1 MRRPGDGGG
10 DSRAGGRAHIVV
22 ASHGCGILSSRENSS
37 VKSIDLNRRV
47 GGAERAMRTKG
58 EKRKRIVAR
67 KQAPVRWVTRG
78 APPADGSVD
87 VIVKFGGAAIT
98 VKDGEPDTLND
109 EALGACCAS
118 IAEVVRTEISELAI
132 EFAKESPLRVIV
144 VHGAGSF
151 GHPQAKQYGVA
162 DGGDMDGDPVLR
174 EGVDKTKASVRKLC
188 RLVCDELTS
197 HTAGSR
203 AWVKPAPISPY
214 GKFFTVGK
222 KLNRNLSRGGFD
234 EVRAALMEGKI
245 PVLHGDV
252 VNDAEQGCAILSG
265 DTLVECLTEEFKPKR
280 VVFVSD
286 VEGIFTAKPLH
297 KNGPCDLCPDGKTPP
312 PALLREIQVNPDGS
326 WIATRAF
333 GPCGYLYLVE
343 KSEWQREWQQANPL
357 WKFSDA
363 TDERVVESAV
373 GTTDATVSLADNG
386 DVTGGIK
393 TKVQEAAAI
402 ALKGVDVFL
411 TNHQDEDIVSVLY
424 GHHENDSRFEPHW
437 FGTHVKMLAPEV
449 ENEPPA

>member
-1 MRRPGDGGG
+1 M
-10 DSRAGGRAHIVV
+10 
-22 ASHGCGILSSRENSS
+22 
-37 VKSIDLNRRV
+37 
-47 GGAERAMRTKG
+47 GGAEKAMRTQG
-58 EKRKRIVAR
+58 EKRKKLKAPR
-67 KQAPVRWVTRG
+67 KSAPLRKVTRV
-78 APPADGSVD
+78 APPADGTVD
-87 VIVKFGGAAIT
+87 VIVKLGGAAIT
-98 VKDGEPDTLND
+98 IKDGEPDTLNVD
-109 EALGACCAS
+109 ALVTCCDA
-118 IAEVVRTEISELAI
+118 IAEVAPLKKSSWSS
-132 EFAKESPLRVIV
+132 FAEESALRVIV
-144 VHGAGSF
+144 VHGAGSY
-151 GHPQAKQYGVA
+151 GHPQAKQYRVA
-162 DGGDMDGDPVLR
+162 DGARDMDGDPVLR

-188 RLVCDELTS
+188 KLVCDELDS
-197 HTAGSR
+197 YLAPG
-203 AWVKPAPISPY
+203 VKLAPISPY

-252 VNDAEQGCAILSG
+252 VDDAEQGCAILSG

-312 PALLREIQVNPDGS
+312 PALLREIRVNPDGS
-326 WIATRAF
+326 WIATQAF
-333 GPCGYLYLVE
+333 GPCKYLDLKCDFPGV
-343 KSEWQREWQQANPL
+343 WQREWQQANPL
-357 WKFSDA
+357 WKLSDE
-363 TDERVVESAV
+363 TDEQVVESAV

-411 TNHQDEDIVSVLY
+411 TNHRSEFDIISALY
-424 GHHENDSRFEPHW
+424 GHTAVDDKYESRFLPLPHW
-437 FGTHVKMLAPEV
+437 IGTLVKMLAPEV

>member
-1 MRRPGDGGG
+1 
-10 DSRAGGRAHIVV
+10 
-22 ASHGCGILSSRENSS
+22 
-37 VKSIDLNRRV
+37 
-47 GGAERAMRTKG
+47 MRTQG
-58 EKRKRIVAR
+58 EKRKKLKAPR
-67 KQAPVRWVTRG
+67 KSAPLRKVTRV
-78 APPADGSVD
+78 APPADGTVD
-87 VIVKFGGAAIT
+87 VIVKLGGAAIT
-98 VKDGEPDTLND
+98 IKDGEPDTLNVD
-109 EALGACCAS
+109 ALETCCNA
-118 IAEVVRTEISELAI
+118 IAEVAPLKKSSWYLA
-132 EFAKESPLRVIV
+132 EESALRVIV
-144 VHGAGSF
+144 VHGAGSY
-151 GHPQAKQYGVA
+151 GHPQAKQYRVA
-162 DGGDMDGDPVLR
+162 DGARDMDGDPVLR

-252 VNDAEQGCAILSG
+252 VDDAEQGCAILSG

-326 WIATRAF
+326 WIATQAF
-333 GPCGYLYLVE
+333 GPCKYLDLKCDFPGV
-343 KSEWQREWQQANPL
+343 WQREWQQANPL
-357 WKFSDA
+357 WKLSDE
-363 TDERVVESAV
+363 TDEQVVESAV

-411 TNHQDEDIVSVLY
+411 TNHGDEFGIIKALY
-424 GHHENDSRFEPHW
+424 GHPAVDDKHDSRFVPHYCW
-437 FGTHVKMLAPEV
+437 IGTLVKMLAPEV

>member
-1 MRRPGDGGG
+1 
-10 DSRAGGRAHIVV
+10 
-22 ASHGCGILSSRENSS
+22 
-37 VKSIDLNRRV
+37 
-47 GGAERAMRTKG
+47 MRTKG
-58 EKRKRIVAR
+58 EKRKPGKLYKAAR
-67 KQAPVRWVTRG
+67 KSAPIRWVTRV
-78 APPADGSVD
+78 APPADGTVD

-188 RLVCDELTS
+188 RLVCDELIS
-197 HTAGSR
+197 EGGAP
-203 AWVKPAPISPY
+203 ALVKPAPISPY

-333 GPCGYLYLVE
+333 GPFQYLRNSHSRDSLLPFPIVE
-343 KSEWQREWQQANPL
+343 WEHANPL
-357 WKFSDA
+357 WKLSDA
-363 TDERVVESAV
+363 TDEQVVESAV
-373 GTTDATVSLADNG
+373 GTTDANVSLADNG

-411 TNHQDEDIVSVLY
+411 MNHQDQDEFHIVSALY
-424 GHHENDSRFEPHW
+424 GHPAVDDENDSRFEPHW
-437 FGTHVKMLAPEV
+437 IGTHVKMLAPGV
-449 ENEPPA
+449 KNEPPA

>member
-1 MRRPGDGGG
+1 
-10 DSRAGGRAHIVV
+10 
-22 ASHGCGILSSRENSS
+22 
-37 VKSIDLNRRV
+37 
-47 GGAERAMRTKG
+47 MRTQG
-58 EKRKRIVAR
+58 EKRKPEELAIKAAR
-67 KQAPVRWVTRG
+67 KSAPLRKVTRV
-78 APPADGSVD
+78 APPADGTVD
-87 VIVKFGGAAIT
+87 VIVKLGGAAIT
-98 VKDGEPDTLND
+98 IKDGEPDTLNVG
-109 EALGACCAS
+109 ALKTCCDA
-118 IAEVVRTEISELAI
+118 IAEVALLKKSSWPS
-132 EFAKESPLRVIV
+132 FAEESALRVIV
-144 VHGAGSF
+144 VHGAGSY
-151 GHPQAKQYGVA
+151 GHPQAKQYRVA
-162 DGGDMDGDPVLR
+162 DGARDMDGDPVLR

-188 RLVCDELTS
+188 KLVCDKLDSKLAPE
-197 HTAGSR
+197 
-203 AWVKPAPISPY
+203 VKLAPISPY

-252 VNDAEQGCAILSG
+252 VDDAEQGCAILSG

-326 WIATRAF
+326 WIATQAF
-333 GPCGYLYLVE
+333 GPCKYLDLKCDFPGV
-343 KSEWQREWQQANPL
+343 WQREWQQANPL
-357 WKFSDA
+357 WKLSDE
-363 TDERVVESAV
+363 TDEQVVESAV

-411 TNHQDEDIVSVLY
+411 TNHGDEFGIIKALY
-424 GHHENDSRFEPHW
+424 GHPAVDDEHDSRFVPHW
-437 FGTHVKMLAPEV
+437 IGTLVKMLAPEV

>member
-1 MRRPGDGGG
+1 M
-10 DSRAGGRAHIVV
+10 
-22 ASHGCGILSSRENSS
+22 
-37 VKSIDLNRRV
+37 
-47 GGAERAMRTKG
+47 GGAEKAMRTQG
-58 EKRKRIVAR
+58 EKRKKLKAPR
-67 KQAPVRWVTRG
+67 KSAPLRKVTRV
-78 APPADGSVD
+78 APPADGTVD
-87 VIVKFGGAAIT
+87 VIVKLGGAAIT
-98 VKDGEPDTLND
+98 IKDGEPDTLNVD
-109 EALGACCAS
+109 ALITCCDA
-118 IAEVVRTEISELAI
+118 IAEVSPLKKSSSF
-132 EFAKESPLRVIV
+132 FAEESALRVIV
-144 VHGAGSF
+144 VHGAGSY
-151 GHPQAKQYGVA
+151 GHPQAKQYRVA
-162 DGGDMDGDPVLR
+162 DGARDMDGDPVLR

-188 RLVCDELTS
+188 KLVCDELDS
-197 HTAGSR
+197 WLQMAPE
-203 AWVKPAPISPY
+203 VKLAPISPY

-252 VNDAEQGCAILSG
+252 VDDAEQGCAILSG

-326 WIATRAF
+326 WIATQAF
-333 GPCGYLYLVE
+333 GPCKYLDLKCDFPGV
-343 KSEWQREWQQANPL
+343 WQREWQQANPL
-357 WKFSDA
+357 WKLSDE
-363 TDERVVESAV
+363 TDEQVVESAV

-411 TNHQDEDIVSVLY
+411 TNHRSEFDIISALY
-424 GHHENDSRFEPHW
+424 GHTAVDDKYESRFLPLPHW
-437 FGTHVKMLAPEV
+437 IGTLVKMLAPEV

>member
-1 MRRPGDGGG
+1 M
-10 DSRAGGRAHIVV
+10 
-22 ASHGCGILSSRENSS
+22 
-37 VKSIDLNRRV
+37 
-47 GGAERAMRTKG
+47 
-58 EKRKRIVAR
+58 
-67 KQAPVRWVTRG
+67 
-78 APPADGSVD
+78 D
-87 VIVKFGGAAIT
+87 VIVKLGGAAIT
-98 VKDGEPDTLND
+98 IKDGEPDTLNVD
-109 EALGACCAS
+109 ALITCCDA
-118 IAEVVRTEISELAI
+118 IAEVSPLKKSSSF
-132 EFAKESPLRVIV
+132 FAEESALRVIV
-144 VHGAGSF
+144 VHGAGSY
-151 GHPQAKQYGVA
+151 GHPQAKQYRVA
-162 DGGDMDGDPVLR
+162 DGARDMDGDPVLR

-188 RLVCDELTS
+188 KLVCDELDS
-197 HTAGSR
+197 WLQMAPE
-203 AWVKPAPISPY
+203 VKLAPISPY

-252 VNDAEQGCAILSG
+252 VDDAEQGCAILSG

-326 WIATRAF
+326 WIATQAF
-333 GPCGYLYLVE
+333 GPCKYLDLKCDFPGV
-343 KSEWQREWQQANPL
+343 WQREWQQANPL
-357 WKFSDA
+357 WKLSDE
-363 TDERVVESAV
+363 TDEQVVESAV

-411 TNHQDEDIVSVLY
+411 TNHRGEFDIISALY
-424 GHHENDSRFEPHW
+424 GHTAVDDKYESRFVPVPHW
-437 FGTHVKMLAPEV
+437 IGTLVKMLAPEV

>member
-1 MRRPGDGGG
+1 M
-10 DSRAGGRAHIVV
+10 
-22 ASHGCGILSSRENSS
+22 
-37 VKSIDLNRRV
+37 
-47 GGAERAMRTKG
+47 GGAENAMRTQG
-58 EKRKRIVAR
+58 EKRKPEELPIKKSKAVR
-67 KQAPVRWVTRG
+67 KSPPLRKVTRV
-78 APPADGSVD
+78 APPADGTVD
-87 VIVKFGGAAIT
+87 VIVKLGGAAIT
-98 VKDGEPDTLND
+98 IKDGEPDTLNVD
-109 EALGACCAS
+109 ALKTCCNA
-118 IAEVVRTEISELAI
+118 IAEVAPLTETWRRPH
-132 EFAKESPLRVIV
+132 FAEESALRVIV
-144 VHGAGSF
+144 VHGAGSY
-151 GHPQAKQYGVA
+151 GHPQAKQYRVA
-162 DGGDMDGDPVLR
+162 DGARDMDGDPVLR

-188 RLVCDELTS
+188 KLVCDELDS
-197 HTAGSR
+197 NLAPG
-203 AWVKPAPISPY
+203 VKLAPISPY

-252 VNDAEQGCAILSG
+252 VDDAEQGCAILSG

-326 WIATRAF
+326 WIATQAF
-333 GPCGYLYLVE
+333 GPYKYLELRYEYDFHTGV
-343 KSEWQREWQQANPL
+343 WQQANPL
-357 WKFSDA
+357 WKLSDE
-363 TDERVVESAV
+363 TDEQVVESAV

-411 TNHQDEDIVSVLY
+411 TNPRGELRGKFDIKCALY
-424 GHHENDSRFEPHW
+424 GHPAVDDEDDSRFVPDW
-437 FGTHVKMLAPEV
+437 NGTLVKMLAPEV

>member
-1 MRRPGDGGG
+1 
-10 DSRAGGRAHIVV
+10 
-22 ASHGCGILSSRENSS
+22 
-37 VKSIDLNRRV
+37 
-47 GGAERAMRTKG
+47 MRTQG
-58 EKRKRIVAR
+58 EKRKKLKAPR
-67 KQAPVRWVTRG
+67 KSAPLRKVTRV
-78 APPADGSVD
+78 APPADGTVD
-87 VIVKFGGAAIT
+87 VIVKLGGAAIT
-98 VKDGEPDTLND
+98 IKDGEPDTLNVD
-109 EALGACCAS
+109 ALITCCDA
-118 IAEVVRTEISELAI
+118 IAEVSPLKKSSSF
-132 EFAKESPLRVIV
+132 FAEESALRVIV
-144 VHGAGSF
+144 VHGAGSY
-151 GHPQAKQYGVA
+151 GHPQAKQYRVA
-162 DGGDMDGDPVLR
+162 DGARDMDGDPVLR

-188 RLVCDELTS
+188 KLVCDELDS
-197 HTAGSR
+197 WLQMAPE
-203 AWVKPAPISPY
+203 VKLAPISPY

-252 VNDAEQGCAILSG
+252 VDDAEQGCAILSG

-326 WIATRAF
+326 WIATQAF
-333 GPCGYLYLVE
+333 GPCKYLDLKCDFPGV
-343 KSEWQREWQQANPL
+343 WQREWQQANPL
-357 WKFSDA
+357 WKLSDE
-363 TDERVVESAV
+363 TDEQVVESAV

-411 TNHQDEDIVSVLY
+411 TNHRGEFDIISALY
-424 GHHENDSRFEPHW
+424 GHPAVDDEDDSRFVPHW
-437 FGTHVKMLAPEV
+437 IGTLVKMLAPEV

>member
-1 MRRPGDGGG
+1 M
-10 DSRAGGRAHIVV
+10 
-22 ASHGCGILSSRENSS
+22 
-37 VKSIDLNRRV
+37 
-47 GGAERAMRTKG
+47 
-58 EKRKRIVAR
+58 
-67 KQAPVRWVTRG
+67 
-78 APPADGSVD
+78 
-87 VIVKFGGAAIT
+87 
-98 VKDGEPDTLND
+98 
-109 EALGACCAS
+109 
-118 IAEVVRTEISELAI
+118 
-132 EFAKESPLRVIV
+132 
-144 VHGAGSF
+144 
-151 GHPQAKQYGVA
+151 
-162 DGGDMDGDPVLR
+162 
-174 EGVDKTKASVRKLC
+174 
-188 RLVCDELTS
+188 
-197 HTAGSR
+197 
-203 AWVKPAPISPY
+203 KPAPISPY

-286 VEGIFTAKPLH
+286 VDGIFTAKPLH
-297 KNGPCDLCPDGKTPP
+297 KNGPCDLCPDGETPP

-333 GPCGYLYLVE
+333 GPGKYLDFDRFLDPPIRFI
-343 KSEWQREWQQANPL
+343 EWEHANPL
-357 WKFSDA
+357 WKLSDA
-363 TDERVVESAV
+363 MDKRVVESAV

-411 TNHQDEDIVSVLY
+411 TKHRVFQPDVFGTGRIVSALY
-424 GHHENDSRFEPHW
+424 GHPAVNDEDDCRFEPDW
-437 FGTHVKMLAPEV
+437 IGTHVKMLVPGMK
-449 ENEPPA
+449 NEPPV

>member
-1 MRRPGDGGG
+1 M
-10 DSRAGGRAHIVV
+10 
-22 ASHGCGILSSRENSS
+22 
-37 VKSIDLNRRV
+37 
-47 GGAERAMRTKG
+47 GGAEKAMRTQG
-58 EKRKRIVAR
+58 EKRKPEELAIKAAR
-67 KQAPVRWVTRG
+67 KSAPLRKVTRV
-78 APPADGSVD
+78 APPADGTVD
-87 VIVKFGGAAIT
+87 VIVKLGGAAIT
-98 VKDGEPDTLND
+98 IKDGEPDTLNVG
-109 EALGACCAS
+109 ALKTCCDA
-118 IAEVVRTEISELAI
+118 IAEVALLKKSSWPS
-132 EFAKESPLRVIV
+132 FAEESALRVIV
-144 VHGAGSF
+144 VHGAGSY
-151 GHPQAKQYGVA
+151 GHPQAKQYRVA
-162 DGGDMDGDPVLR
+162 DGARDMDGDPVLR

-188 RLVCDELTS
+188 KLVCDKLDSKLAPE
-197 HTAGSR
+197 
-203 AWVKPAPISPY
+203 VKLAPISPY

-252 VNDAEQGCAILSG
+252 VDDAEQGCAILSG

-297 KNGPCDLCPDGKTPP
+297 TDDRTQTWPRSFYAPPCDLCPDGKTPP

-326 WIATRAF
+326 WIATQAF
-333 GPCGYLYLVE
+333 GPCKYLDLKYGVDRGE
-343 KSEWQREWQQANPL
+343 WRVWQREWQQANPL
-357 WKFSDA
+357 WKLSDE
-363 TDERVVESAV
+363 TDEQVVESAV

-411 TNHQDEDIVSVLY
+411 TNHGDEFGIIKALY
-424 GHHENDSRFEPHW
+424 GHPAVDDKHDSRFVPHCW
-437 FGTHVKMLAPEV
+437 IGTLVKMLAPEV

>member
-1 MRRPGDGGG
+1 
-10 DSRAGGRAHIVV
+10 
-22 ASHGCGILSSRENSS
+22 
-37 VKSIDLNRRV
+37 
-47 GGAERAMRTKG
+47 MRTQG
-58 EKRKRIVAR
+58 EKRKKLKWAR
-67 KQAPVRWVTRG
+67 KSAPLRKVPRV
-78 APPADGSVD
+78 APPADGTVD
-87 VIVKFGGAAIT
+87 VIVKLGGAAIT
-98 VKDGEPDTLND
+98 IKDGEPDTLNVD
-109 EALGACCAS
+109 ALVTCCDA
-118 IAEVVRTEISELAI
+118 IAEVAPLKKSSWSS
-132 EFAKESPLRVIV
+132 FAEESALRVIV
-144 VHGAGSF
+144 VHGAGSY
-151 GHPQAKQYGVA
+151 GHPQAKQYRVA
-162 DGGDMDGDPVLR
+162 DGARDMDGDPVLR

-188 RLVCDELTS
+188 KLVCDELDS
-197 HTAGSR
+197 YLAPG
-203 AWVKPAPISPY
+203 VKLAPISPY

-252 VNDAEQGCAILSG
+252 VDDAEQGCAILSG

-326 WIATRAF
+326 WIATQAF
-333 GPCGYLYLVE
+333 GPCKYLDLKCDFAGV
-343 KSEWQREWQQANPL
+343 WQREWQQANPL
-357 WKFSDA
+357 WQLSDE
-363 TDERVVESAV
+363 TDEQVVESAV

-411 TNHQDEDIVSVLY
+411 TNHGDVFGIIKALY
-424 GHHENDSRFEPHW
+424 GHTAVDDEHDSRFVPIPHW
-437 FGTHVKMLAPEV
+437 IGTLVKMLAPEV

>member
-1 MRRPGDGGG
+1 
-10 DSRAGGRAHIVV
+10 
-22 ASHGCGILSSRENSS
+22 
-37 VKSIDLNRRV
+37 
-47 GGAERAMRTKG
+47 MRTQG
-58 EKRKRIVAR
+58 EKRKKLKAPR
-67 KQAPVRWVTRG
+67 KSAPFRKVTRV
-78 APPADGSVD
+78 APPADGTVD
-87 VIVKFGGAAIT
+87 VIVKLGGAAIT
-98 VKDGEPDTLND
+98 IKDGEPDTLNVD
-109 EALGACCAS
+109 ALITCCDA
-118 IAEVVRTEISELAI
+118 IAEVSPLKKSSSF
-132 EFAKESPLRVIV
+132 FAEESALRVIV
-144 VHGAGSF
+144 VHGAGSY
-151 GHPQAKQYGVA
+151 GHPQAKQYRVA
-162 DGGDMDGDPVLR
+162 DGARDMDGDPVLR

-188 RLVCDELTS
+188 KLVCDKLDSKLAPE
-197 HTAGSR
+197 
-203 AWVKPAPISPY
+203 VKLAPISPY

-252 VNDAEQGCAILSG
+252 VDDAEQGCAILSG

-326 WIATRAF
+326 WIATQAF
-333 GPCGYLYLVE
+333 GPCKYLDLKCDFPGV
-343 KSEWQREWQQANPL
+343 WQREWQQANPL
-357 WKFSDA
+357 WKLSDE
-363 TDERVVESAV
+363 TDEQVVESAV

-411 TNHQDEDIVSVLY
+411 TNHGDEFGIIKALY
-424 GHHENDSRFEPHW
+424 GHPAVDDKHDSRFVPHCW
-437 FGTHVKMLAPEV
+437 IGTLVKMLAPEV

>member
-1 MRRPGDGGG
+1 
-10 DSRAGGRAHIVV
+10 
-22 ASHGCGILSSRENSS
+22 
-37 VKSIDLNRRV
+37 
-47 GGAERAMRTKG
+47 MRTKG

-109 EALGACCAS
+109 EALETCCYA
-118 IAEVVRTEISELAI
+118 IAEVVRTEIPSYLTI
-132 EFAKESPLRVIV
+132 FAKESPLRVIV

-297 KNGPCDLCPDGKTPP
+297 KNGPCDLCPDGETPP

-333 GPCGYLYLVE
+333 GPFRYLRRWYGSSRVE
-343 KSEWQREWQQANPL
+343 WEPANPV
-357 WKFSDA
+357 WKLSDA
-363 TDERVVESAV
+363 TDKPVVESAL
-373 GTTDATVSLADNG
+373 GTTDATVCLADNG

-411 TNHQDEDIVSVLY
+411 TNRQDRFDDTIVSALY
-424 GHHENDSRFEPHW
+424 GHPAVVDKGDEHW
-437 FGTHVKMLAPEV
+437 IGTHVKMLVPG
-449 ENEPPA
+449 

>member
-1 MRRPGDGGG
+1 
-10 DSRAGGRAHIVV
+10 
-22 ASHGCGILSSRENSS
+22 
-37 VKSIDLNRRV
+37 
-47 GGAERAMRTKG
+47 MRTQG
-58 EKRKRIVAR
+58 EKRKKLKAPR
-67 KQAPVRWVTRG
+67 KSAPLRKVTRV
-78 APPADGSVD
+78 APPADGTVD
-87 VIVKFGGAAIT
+87 VIVKLGGAAIT
-98 VKDGEPDTLND
+98 IKDGEPDTLNVD
-109 EALGACCAS
+109 ALITCCDA
-118 IAEVVRTEISELAI
+118 IAEVSPLKKSSSF
-132 EFAKESPLRVIV
+132 FAEESALRVIV
-144 VHGAGSF
+144 VHGAGSY
-151 GHPQAKQYGVA
+151 GHPQAKQYRVA
-162 DGGDMDGDPVLR
+162 DGARDMDGDPVLR

-188 RLVCDELTS
+188 KLVCDELDS
-197 HTAGSR
+197 KLAPE
-203 AWVKPAPISPY
+203 VKLAPISPY

-252 VNDAEQGCAILSG
+252 VDDAEQGCAILSG

-326 WIATRAF
+326 WIATQAF
-333 GPCGYLYLVE
+333 GPCKYLDLKCDFPGV
-343 KSEWQREWQQANPL
+343 WQREWQQANPL
-357 WKFSDA
+357 WKLSDE
-363 TDERVVESAV
+363 TDEQVVESAV

-411 TNHQDEDIVSVLY
+411 TNHRGEFDIISALY
-424 GHHENDSRFEPHW
+424 GHPAVDDEHDSRFVPHW
-437 FGTHVKMLAPEV
+437 IGTLVKMLAPEV

>member
-1 MRRPGDGGG
+1 M
-10 DSRAGGRAHIVV
+10 
-22 ASHGCGILSSRENSS
+22 
-37 VKSIDLNRRV
+37 
-47 GGAERAMRTKG
+47 GGAEKAMSRTKG
-58 EKRKRIVAR
+58 KKRTANAAKKAERKIAR
-67 KQAPVRWVTRG
+67 KWAPPPRMVTRV
-78 APPADGSVD
+78 APPADGTVD
-87 VIVKFGGAAIT
+87 VIVKLGGAAIT

-109 EALGACCAS
+109 DALETCCGA
-118 IAEVVRTEISELAI
+118 IADATQTDVSPNFIFSE
-132 EFAKESPLRVIV
+132 ESPLRVIV

-151 GHPQAKQYGVA
+151 GHPQAKQYRVA

-188 RLVCDELTS
+188 KLVCDELGAQVD
-197 HTAGSR
+197 HFGAPAG
-203 AWVKPAPISPY
+203 VKPAPISPY

-222 KLNRNLSRGGFD
+222 KLNRNLSRAGFD

-297 KNGPCDLCPDGKTPP
+297 KNGPCDLCPDGETPP

-333 GPCGYLYLVE
+333 GPFRYLRRDFCRGFPRG
-343 KSEWQREWQQANPL
+343 EWEPANPV
-357 WKFSDA
+357 WKFSDE
-363 TDERVVESAV
+363 TDKPVVESAL

-411 TNHQDEDIVSVLY
+411 TNHQDRFDDTIVSALY
-424 GHHENDSRFEPHW
+424 GDPAVVLVDEGDELEW
-437 FGTHVKMLAPEV
+437 IGTHVKMLVPGMK
-449 ENEPPA
+449 NEPPV

>member
-1 MRRPGDGGG
+1 
-10 DSRAGGRAHIVV
+10 
-22 ASHGCGILSSRENSS
+22 
-37 VKSIDLNRRV
+37 
-47 GGAERAMRTKG
+47 MRTQG
-58 EKRKRIVAR
+58 EKRKKLKAPR
-67 KQAPVRWVTRG
+67 KSAPLRKVTRV
-78 APPADGSVD
+78 APPADGTVD
-87 VIVKFGGAAIT
+87 VIVKLGGAAIT
-98 VKDGEPDTLND
+98 IKDGEPDTLNVD
-109 EALGACCAS
+109 ALITCCDA
-118 IAEVVRTEISELAI
+118 IAEVAPLKKSSWSS
-132 EFAKESPLRVIV
+132 FAEESALRVIV
-144 VHGAGSF
+144 VHGAGSY
-151 GHPQAKQYGVA
+151 GHPQAKQYRVA
-162 DGGDMDGDPVLR
+162 DGARDMDGDPVLR

-188 RLVCDELTS
+188 KLVCDELDS
-197 HTAGSR
+197 WLQMAPE
-203 AWVKPAPISPY
+203 VKLAPISPY

-252 VNDAEQGCAILSG
+252 VDDAEQGCAILSG

-326 WIATRAF
+326 WIATQAF
-333 GPCGYLYLVE
+333 GPCTYLDLKYGVDRGE
-343 KSEWQREWQQANPL
+343 WRAWQREWQQANPL
-357 WKFSDA
+357 WQLSDE
-363 TDERVVESAV
+363 TDEQVVESAV

-411 TNHQDEDIVSVLY
+411 TNHGDVFGIIKALY
-424 GHHENDSRFEPHW
+424 GHTAVDDEHDSRFVPIPHW
-437 FGTHVKMLAPEV
+437 IGTLVKMLAPEV
-449 ENEPPA
+449 ENESPA

>member
-1 MRRPGDGGG
+1 
-10 DSRAGGRAHIVV
+10 
-22 ASHGCGILSSRENSS
+22 
-37 VKSIDLNRRV
+37 
-47 GGAERAMRTKG
+47 MRTKG

-98 VKDGEPDTLND
+98 VKDGEPDTLNVN
-109 EALGACCAS
+109 ALGACCAS

-188 RLVCDELTS
+188 RLVCDELIS
-197 HTAGSR
+197 EGGAP
-203 AWVKPAPISPY
+203 ALVKPAPISPY

-333 GPCGYLYLVE
+333 GPFQYLRNSHSRDSLLPFPIVE
-343 KSEWQREWQQANPL
+343 WEHANPL
-357 WKFSDA
+357 WKLSDA
-363 TDERVVESAV
+363 TDEQVVESAV
-373 GTTDATVSLADNG
+373 GTTDANVSLADNG

-411 TNHQDEDIVSVLY
+411 TTHQDEDIVSVLY

-437 FGTHVKMLAPEV
+437 TGTHVKMLAPGV
-449 ENEPPA
+449 KNEPPA

>member
-1 MRRPGDGGG
+1 M
-10 DSRAGGRAHIVV
+10 
-22 ASHGCGILSSRENSS
+22 
-37 VKSIDLNRRV
+37 
-47 GGAERAMRTKG
+47 
-58 EKRKRIVAR
+58 
-67 KQAPVRWVTRG
+67 
-78 APPADGSVD
+78 D
-87 VIVKFGGAAIT
+87 VIVKLGGAAIT
-98 VKDGEPDTLND
+98 IKDGEPDTLNVD
-109 EALGACCAS
+109 ALVTCCDA
-118 IAEVVRTEISELAI
+118 IAEVAPLKKSSWSS
-132 EFAKESPLRVIV
+132 FAEESALRVIV
-144 VHGAGSF
+144 VHGAGSY
-151 GHPQAKQYGVA
+151 GHPQAKQYRVA
-162 DGGDMDGDPVLR
+162 DGARDMDGDPVLR

-188 RLVCDELTS
+188 KLVCDELDS
-197 HTAGSR
+197 NLAPG
-203 AWVKPAPISPY
+203 VKLAPISPY

-252 VNDAEQGCAILSG
+252 VDDAEQGCAILSG

-326 WIATRAF
+326 WIATQAF
-333 GPCGYLYLVE
+333 GPCKYLDLKCDFPGV
-343 KSEWQREWQQANPL
+343 WQREWQQANPL
-357 WKFSDA
+357 WKLSDE
-363 TDERVVESAV
+363 TDEQVVESAV

-411 TNHQDEDIVSVLY
+411 TNHRGEFDIISALY
-424 GHHENDSRFEPHW
+424 GHPAVDDEHDSRFVPHW
-437 FGTHVKMLAPEV
+437 IGTLVKMLAPEV

>member
-1 MRRPGDGGG
+1 M
-10 DSRAGGRAHIVV
+10 
-22 ASHGCGILSSRENSS
+22 
-37 VKSIDLNRRV
+37 
-47 GGAERAMRTKG
+47 GGAEKAMRTQG
-58 EKRKRIVAR
+58 EKRKQLKAPR
-67 KQAPVRWVTRG
+67 KSAPFRKETRV
-78 APPADGSVD
+78 APPADGTVD
-87 VIVKFGGAAIT
+87 VIVKLGGAAIT
-98 VKDGEPDTLND
+98 IKDGEPDTLNVD
-109 EALGACCAS
+109 ALITCCDA
-118 IAEVVRTEISELAI
+118 IAEVSPLKKSSSF
-132 EFAKESPLRVIV
+132 FAEESALRVIV
-144 VHGAGSF
+144 VHGAGSY
-151 GHPQAKQYGVA
+151 GHPQAKQYRVA
-162 DGGDMDGDPVLR
+162 DGARDMDGDPVLR
-174 EGVDKTKASVRKLC
+174 EGVAKTKASVRKLC
-188 RLVCDELTS
+188 KLVCDKLDSKLAPE
-197 HTAGSR
+197 
-203 AWVKPAPISPY
+203 VKLAPISPY

-252 VNDAEQGCAILSG
+252 VDDAEQGCAILSG

-326 WIATRAF
+326 WIATQAF
-333 GPCGYLYLVE
+333 GPCKYLDLKCDFPGV
-343 KSEWQREWQQANPL
+343 WQREWQQANPL
-357 WKFSDA
+357 WKLSDE
-363 TDERVVESAV
+363 TDEQVVESAV

-411 TNHQDEDIVSVLY
+411 TNHRSEFDIISALY
-424 GHHENDSRFEPHW
+424 GHTAVDDKYESRFLPLPHW
-437 FGTHVKMLAPEV
+437 IGTLVKMLAPEV